1 MDLDDCLNEWRSK
14 SKELQI
20 EAFEYA
26 KAAELVARLKEAKQ
40 LAAEVND
47 LLKDVD
53 FSFVER
59 NSPSSRQVANEI
71 ADGLQRCSE
80 SILSRSYS

>member
-59 NSPSSRQVANEI
+59 NHPSSHQVANEI
-71 ADGLQRCSE
+71 ADGLQRCSG
-80 SILSRSYS
+80 SVLSRSYS